1 MVLKPSA
8 YPWRIVASLEQ
19 PNGGQPLGWFQMQK
33 KEAESAG
40 RRRQKQLTSA
50 EQVFELDS
58 NCQCQPFSH
67 LASHLASPNG
77 ISMIIQ
83 GGRRLY

>member
-1 MVLKPSA
+1 M
-8 YPWRIVASLEQ
+8 EQ
-19 PNGGQPLGWFQMQK
+19 PSDGQPPGWFQMQK

-58 NCQCQPFSH
+58 H
-67 LASHLASPNG
+67 LA
-77 ISMIIQ
+77 I
-83 GGRRLY
+83 

>member
-1 MVLKPSA
+1 MYLRCIGYPIDALMFLKPSA

-19 PNGGQPLGWFQMQK
+19 PSGGQPLGWFQMQK

-58 NCQCQPFSH
+58 SSANVSH
-67 LASHLASPNG
+67 LA
-77 ISMIIQ
+77 I
-83 GGRRLY
+83 